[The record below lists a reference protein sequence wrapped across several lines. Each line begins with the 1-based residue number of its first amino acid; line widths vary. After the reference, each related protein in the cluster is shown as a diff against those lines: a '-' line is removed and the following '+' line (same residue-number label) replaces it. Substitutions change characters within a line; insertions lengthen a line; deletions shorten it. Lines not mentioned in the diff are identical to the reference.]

1 MAYTQ
6 TTATIPDKDKNAIV
20 VALASGVGITS
31 GNAPLHVDPGI
42 GAINDPIATSVTG
55 DLSLSSMT
63 RALLAERL
71 VASKPELTRQCYV
84 PAQLNGIP
92 TTALPN
98 LILSDGGS
106 YANGTG
112 TQPCR
117 LRSIQGISIF
127 RATTA
132 VDYYGVTTAT
142 VSPSR
147 DAYALVIAD
156 IGGALGPVLTPAV
169 LAALSYDSTP
179 YRIVMSIV
187 LPGTKNGIAATVDAS
202 LGARLINQ
210 EFGDYG
216 KLFPVGFAIAVS
228 AFPDRYVN
236 LATFNTVGVTT
247 GYNVLATY
255 SLV

>member
-1 MAYTQ
+1 MAYT
-6 TTATIPDKDKNAIV
+6 TSTVSIP
-20 VALASGVGITS
+20 TS
-31 GNAPLHVDPGI
+31 GADLQVLLAQGAGIPSLAKVPFHADLGI
-42 GAINDPIATSVTG
+42 GAPDDPIATSVTG

-92 TTALPN
+92 TTALPSF
-98 LILSDGGS
+98 ILSDGGF

-117 LRSIQGISIF
+117 LRSIQGVSIF

-142 VSPSR
+142 VTPSR

-156 IGGALGPVLTPAV
+156 VGGAIGPVLTPAV

-179 YRIVMSIV
+179 YRIVMSIL

-216 KLFPVGFAIAVS
+216 KLFPAGFAIAVS

-236 LATFNTVGVTT
+236 LATFNVAGSTS
-247 GYNVLATY
+247 GYNVFATY